1 MVILGVIIF
10 KHQILN
16 SKIIKI
22 RSMIL
27 SKKFFFIRELN
38 MIKMKVIYVINQ
50 SQKKIIVSN
59 NQKVLVIIR
68 KN

>member
-38 MIKMKVIYVINQ
+38 MRKMKVIYVINQ

>member
-38 MIKMKVIYVINQ
+38 MKKMKVIYVINQ

>member
-38 MIKMKVIYVINQ
+38 MRKMKVIYVINQ
-50 SQKKIIVSN
+50 SKKKIVSS

>member
-1 MVILGVIIF
+1 
-10 KHQILN
+10 
-16 SKIIKI
+16 
-22 RSMIL
+22 MIL
-27 SKKFFFIRELN
+27 LKNFFIRELN

>member
-38 MIKMKVIYVINQ
+38 MIKMKVIYVNNQ

>member
-1 MVILGVIIF
+1 
-10 KHQILN
+10 
-16 SKIIKI
+16 
-22 RSMIL
+22 MIL
-27 SKKFFFIRELN
+27 LKNFFIRELN
-38 MIKMKVIYVINQ
+38 MRKMKVIYVINQ

>member
-27 SKKFFFIRELN
+27 LKKFFFIRELN
-38 MIKMKVIYVINQ
+38 MRKMKVIYVINQ